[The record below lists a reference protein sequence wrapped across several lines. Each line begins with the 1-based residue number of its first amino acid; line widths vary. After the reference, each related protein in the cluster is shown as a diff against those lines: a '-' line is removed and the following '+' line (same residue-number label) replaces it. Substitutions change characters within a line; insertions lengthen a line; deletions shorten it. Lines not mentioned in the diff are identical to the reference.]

1 MQNMEEK
8 KKPELKRPTEVIKQL
23 RDKATSKRKEL
34 ESARK
39 QYESE
44 TKKLKSEVDNLENA
58 RKQYEQ
64 EISIIRKQHEGEIHQ
79 LKDRIKELEAGAA
92 VAPVVQEESG
102 ELHEL
107 IETLTLEKE
116 IAEENVEALSKENE
130 ELKSE
135 LAVLKE
141 EIELRNLEMEQLQA
155 EDEEHGQINVDE
167 LKLAL
172 KRLYNEYQ
180 NASANYENKIH
191 ELENQVASIPSLEQK
206 VASIQDLKKQLESKD
221 RDIAD
226 LKDALEETGGFQDMI
241 ENLTDENLRLSEKVQ
256 QLEQSIEELQE
267 LHEIQ
272 EQMIEDQGEIEK
284 ELNDE
289 LHNKEVE
296 IQRMMNDR
304 DRWEDE
310 KNTLEQVIHQF
321 RNKLQEQQGEINM
334 LRDELNNTGEEEKTH
349 KMQDLIER
357 NFVLIGKI
365 RELKA
370 NSMNARLTEIQALIS
385 KEKCDYILQAVP
397 KDLLI
402 DLNLNAF
409 NIFMNMKLTREKAL
423 LLHKELVFRTLETVP
438 DKTMM
443 RWITQLSTI
452 TINYI
457 ITISTFEEKIA
468 GMTCEKYQEILKAQE
483 WGHITLI
490 SSFLDNYL
498 KLIREESLSTN
509 ISLESYQVSVDA
521 LMQFRNSE
529 LGSESVRIYLGR
541 ALLFAELGVSIL
553 ESLYGFRD
561 VNTLD
566 IASKCD
572 GLVEKLIHTKL
583 DEETEQL
590 RSIAEIMNARYGAVY
605 SVLTSDQIAGT
616 YYWKEWF
623 EGIEREIKN
632 VGNLVKFNSDVQS
645 GPWSLIAEK
654 IKLRLETFER
664 TFKELEESKE
674 TIKTYVLKIAM
685 LEKEIQDFRI
695 SKSNLE
701 TRLAD
706 AHAKSQKLTQLEIE
720 KKRLQDREK
729 YFQES
734 IDSMSNDNDKLQNKI
749 KDLEEEVKKL
759 KEKEDEIPSMK
770 ITSSL
775 ASAESGM
782 RKGNPLALRGSLQ
795 QFSHEDID
803 LYKGIIE
810 NIQAEKMQKFTGHL
824 HSQLRYLPDFPSLQP
839 TVLPRKMN
847 EMISLKNNLQ
857 KKASALK
864 IVDLSMQNSFNQLR

>member
-1 MQNMEEK
+1 MEEK
-8 KKPELKRPTEVIKQL
+8 KKQELKRPTEVIKQL

-34 ESARK
+34 EVARK

-64 EISIIRKQHEGEIHQ
+64 EISIINKKHSEEVKQFTDKI
-79 LKDRIKELEAGAA
+79 KDLEAGKSS
-92 VAPVVQEESG
+92 APAVQEDTG
-102 ELHEL
+102 ELHDL

-116 IAEENVEALSKENE
+116 IAEENVETLGKENE
-130 ELKSE
+130 ELRSE

-155 EDEEHGQINVDE
+155 EDEENGEINVDE

-206 VASIQDLKKQLESKD
+206 VVSIQDLKKQLESKEQ
-221 RDIAD
+221 DISD
-226 LKDALEETGGFQDMI
+226 LKEALEETGGYQDMI
-241 ENLTDENLRLSEKVQ
+241 ENLTAENLKLSENVQ
-256 QLEQSIEELQE
+256 QLEENIEELQE

-272 EQMIEDQGEIEK
+272 EQMINDQGEIEK

-289 LHNKEVE
+289 LHTKEIE
-296 IQRMMNDR
+296 IQRIINER
-304 DRWEDE
+304 ERWEDE
-310 KNTLEQVIHQF
+310 KTTLEKVIHQF

-334 LRDELNNTGEEEKTH
+334 LRDELNNSGEEEKSH

-365 RELKA
+365 RELRA

-409 NIFMNMKLTREKAL
+409 NIYMNMKLTCEKAL
-423 LLHKELVFRTLETVP
+423 LLHKELVFRTLESVP
-438 DKTMM
+438 DRSMM

-457 ITISTFEEKIA
+457 IVISTFEEKIS
-468 GMTCEKYQEILKAQE
+468 GMTTEKYQEILKAQE
-483 WGHITLI
+483 WGHITLV
-490 SSFLDNYL
+490 SSFIDNYL

-509 ISLESYQVSVDA
+509 ISLESFQVSVES
-521 LMQFRNSE
+521 LIQFRNKE
-529 LGSESVRIYLGR
+529 LGSESVRIYLSR
-541 ALLFAELGVSIL
+541 SLLFAELGVSIL
-553 ESLYGFRD
+553 ESLFGFKD

-572 GLVEKLIHTKL
+572 GLIERLLNTRL

-590 RSIAEIMNARYGAVY
+590 RSIAEILNARYGAVY

-623 EGIEREIKN
+623 EGIERELKN
-632 VGNLVKFNSDVQS
+632 IGNSLKCNNDTQS
-645 GPWSLIAEK
+645 GPWTLIAEK
-654 IKLRLETFER
+654 IKTRLELFEK
-664 TFKELEESKE
+664 TFKELEDSKE
-674 TIKTYVLKIAM
+674 AMKSMVLKTAM
-685 LEKEIQDFRI
+685 LDKEIQEFRI

-734 IDSMSNDNDKLQNKI
+734 IDTMSNENEKLQTKI
-749 KDLEEEVKKL
+749 KDLEEEIKKL
-759 KEKEDEIPSMK
+759 KEKEDETPAMK

-775 ASAESGM
+775 ANTDSGM
-782 RKGNPLALRGSLQ
+782 RKGNALALRGSLQ
-795 QFSHEDID
+795 QFTHEDID

-810 NIQAEKMQKFTGHL
+810 NIQAEKMQKFTGSL

-847 EMISLKNNLQ
+847 EMISLKNALQ
-857 KKASALK
+857 QKASALK
-864 IVDLSMQNSFNQLR
+864 LVDLSKPNSSAQLR